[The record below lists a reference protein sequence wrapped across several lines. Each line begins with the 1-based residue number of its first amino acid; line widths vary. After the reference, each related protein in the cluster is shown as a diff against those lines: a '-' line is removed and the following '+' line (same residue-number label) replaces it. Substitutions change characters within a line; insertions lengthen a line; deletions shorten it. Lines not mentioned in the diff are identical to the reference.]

1 MVYRGA
7 SGAERRKNRGLSRAH
22 ANNIIM
28 SRDNARTD
36 ENMRLSNSIPFL
48 RNERSRIRGPMKI

>member
-1 MVYRGA
+1 MVFAR
-7 SGAERRKNRGLSRAH
+7 SSPAERAKKAYTRAC
-22 ANNIIM
+22 ANNIII

-48 RNERSRIRGPMKI
+48 RNERSRIRGLMKI